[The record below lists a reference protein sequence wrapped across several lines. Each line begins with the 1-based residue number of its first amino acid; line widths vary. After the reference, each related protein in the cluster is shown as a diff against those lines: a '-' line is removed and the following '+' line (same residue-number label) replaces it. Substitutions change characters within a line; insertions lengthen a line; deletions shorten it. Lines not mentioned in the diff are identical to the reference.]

1 MADNTSNEGSTIDE
15 PPRKQGRP
23 RSAKAHKA
31 ILDATLSELE
41 DKGFAGLTVDSVA
54 AKAGVSKA
62 TIYRR
67 WPSKSVLCLAAF
79 DSLPDL
85 SVPDTG
91 TIHEDLKTI
100 MVQFL
105 GFLETTPSMSALASL
120 TEERN
125 HNPDIAEALAAEMN
139 RRREPLRIIIKRGI
153 ARQEI
158 AGSIDVELLIDA
170 VMGPLLM
177 RQLILASPTHKS
189 NGQMVDELLHLVL
202 KGAS

>member
-1 MADNTSNEGSTIDE
+1 MADNTSNVSATTDE
-15 PPRKQGRP
+15 PHRKQGRP

-31 ILDATLSELE
+31 ILDATLCELQ
-41 DKGFAGLTVDSVA
+41 DKGFAALTVDSIA

-67 WPSKSVLCLAAF
+67 WPSKNALCLAAF
-79 DSLPDL
+79 DSLPEIN
-85 SVPDTG
+85 VPDTG
-91 TIHEDLKTI
+91 SIYEDLKTI

-120 TEERN
+120 TEKRT
-125 HNPDIAEALAAEMN
+125 HNPDIADALDLEMN
-139 RRREPLRIIIKRGI
+139 RRREPLRTIVRRGI
-153 ARQEI
+153 TRGEI
-158 AGSIDVELLIDA
+158 ARSIDVELLIDA

-177 RQLILASPTHKS
+177 RQLILASPAHKS
-189 NGQMVDELLHLVL
+189 NVQMVDALLHLVL